1 MGCLASSGSEGVAP
15 WQELLLSEL
24 RLQGPGANL
33 EVSVGRQP
41 LVEPRLLAG
50 VRILSA
56 TSAVE
61 LRGRTAK
68 DLGNLQAP
76 LSLLTEV
83 SQY

>member
-1 MGCLASSGSEGVAP
+1 M
-15 WQELLLSEL
+15 
-24 RLQGPGANL
+24 
-33 EVSVGRQP
+33 
-41 LVEPRLLAG
+41 LAG

-56 TSAVE
+56 SSAAE

-83 SQY
+83 RGQVAVSLATDNWPHG